1 MSTPTQDAETDQEHL
16 EENLFVDILKKN
28 YGDSYQSELKMG
40 EKNSQPVIIVDMREK
55 NSRIG
60 KKLNDLGAIVIMETL
75 DVGDY
80 LCSGLTA
87 VERKRGDDFRS
98 SVFGGSNTSN
108 VFEQL
113 LRLSEAVEK
122 PMLLLE
128 NFEKAFGPPGGDERS
143 SSIYGALVSIALKL
157 GIPIIPTRNT
167 ADTAIV
173 LYRIAKRQQ
182 SEMLDRG
189 IARRIPKSITLK
201 ERQAYVLEGLFKVGP
216 TKSQQLIE
224 EFKCPINF
232 FTELLNTDIVY
243 TKTGN
248 PKGITGKLA
257 DVKGFGWKFV
267 RDNKKLLLS
276 EKDDDLDTQE
286 QQESPK
292 KQKYRQLL

>member
-1 MSTPTQDAETDQEHL
+1 MNSPSENEVSDL
-16 EENLFVDILKKN
+16 EQSEDNLFIEILKKH
-28 YGDSYQSELKMG
+28 YGDDYQEKLCIG
-40 EKNSQPVIIVDMREK
+40 EKDAKPVIIVDSREK
-55 NSRIG
+55 SSRVG
-60 KKLNDLGAIVIMETL
+60 KKLEELGATVIMETL

-80 LCSGLTA
+80 LCSGNTA

-113 LRLSEAVEK
+113 LRLSDAVEK
-122 PMLLLE
+122 PVLLLE
-128 NFEKAFGPPGGDERS
+128 NFEKAFGPPGGDEKL
-143 SSIYGALVSIALKL
+143 SSIYGAMIGIALRL
-157 GIPIIPTRNT
+157 DIPIIPTRNT
-167 ADTAIV
+167 TDTAMA
-173 LYRIAKRQQ
+173 LFRIAKRQQ
-182 SEMLDRG
+182 GEYTDRG

-232 FTELLNTDIVY
+232 FTELLNTEIVY
-243 TKTGN
+243 TKKGN

-267 RDNKKLLLS
+267 KANKTLLLE
-276 EKDDDLDTQE
+276 EKDEPDVGV
-286 QQESPK
+286 
-292 KQKYRQLL
+292 